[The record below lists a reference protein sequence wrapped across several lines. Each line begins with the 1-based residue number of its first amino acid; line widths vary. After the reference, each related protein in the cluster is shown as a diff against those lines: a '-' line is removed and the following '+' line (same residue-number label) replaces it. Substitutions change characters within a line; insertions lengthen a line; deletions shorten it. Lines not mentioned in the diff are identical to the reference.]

1 MTLKSPIALA
11 LSLALLGASP
21 IPAAVQGPEPEAEA
35 GDATSPDLRSAEAAK
50 LSVAD
55 AIAIAEEHAKGGT
68 VLEVSFRMQGFRPT
82 YALRTYQNNEVW
94 EGAID
99 ANSGA
104 ILGPGDTTAERDLD
118 DEDKAELAGVR
129 SATTTL
135 AQAVKTAEEHVKGK
149 AVSGGVE
156 ATKGG
161 VVWEV
166 LVAAKGAAWTVGID
180 PRRGQVLSSNAKT

>member
-21 IPAAVQGPEPEAEA
+21 IPAAAQGPKEAEA
-35 GDATSPDLRSAEAAK
+35 GDATSPDLRAAEAAK

-55 AIAIAEEHAKGGT
+55 AIAMAEEHAKGGT

-82 YALRTYQNNEVW
+82 YALRTYQDGEVW

-104 ILGPGDTTAERDLD
+104 ILGPGDTTPESDLD
-118 DEDKAELAGVR
+118 DEERAELVDLRA
-129 SATTTL
+129 APTIL
-135 AQAVKTAEEHVKGK
+135 AEAMKTAEEHVNGR
-149 AVSGGVE
+149 AISGGLG
-156 ATKGG
+156 ATKSRIM
-161 VVWEV
+161 WEV
-166 LVAAKGAAWTVGID
+166 IVAANGA
-180 PRRGQVLSSNAKT
+180 P

>member
-1 MTLKSPIALA
+1 MTLKSPVALA

-21 IPAAVQGPEPEAEA
+21 IPAAAQGPKEAEA
-35 GDATSPDLRSAEAAK
+35 GDATSPDLRAAEAAK

-55 AIAIAEEHAKGGT
+55 AIAIAEEHSKAGT

-82 YALRTYQNNEVW
+82 YLLRTYQNGEVW

-104 ILGPGDTTAERDLD
+104 ILGPGVTTAERDLD

-135 AQAVKTAEEHVKGK
+135 AVKTAEEHVKGK

-166 LVAAKGAAWTVGID
+166 IVAAKGAAWTGVID

>member
-1 MTLKSPIALA
+1 MTLKSPVALA

-21 IPAAVQGPEPEAEA
+21 IPAAAQGPKPEVGA
-35 GDATSPDLRSAEAAK
+35 GDATSPDLRAAEAAK

-55 AIAIAEEHAKGGT
+55 AIAIAEEHSKGGT

-82 YALRTYQNNEVW
+82 YSLRTYQNSEVW

-149 AVSGGVE
+149 AVSGGAE
-156 ATKGG
+156 ASKGG

-166 LVAAKGAAWTVGID
+166 IVAAKGAAWTVVID

>member
-21 IPAAVQGPEPEAEA
+21 IPAAAQGPKEAEA
-35 GDATSPDLRSAEAAK
+35 GDATSPDLRAAEAAK

-82 YALRTYQNNEVW
+82 YSLRTYQNSEVW

-156 ATKGG
+156 ATKGA

-166 LVAAKGAAWTVGID
+166 LVAAKGAAWTVVID

>member
-11 LSLALLGASP
+11 LSLALLGAFP
-21 IPAAVQGPEPEAEA
+21 IPAAAQGPMEAEA
-35 GDATSPDLRSAEAAK
+35 GDATSPDLRAAEAAK

-68 VLEVSFRMQGFRPT
+68 VLEVSFRMQGFRPI
-82 YALRTYQNNEVW
+82 YALRTYQNSEVW

-161 VVWEV
+161 CGLGTEV
-166 LVAAKGAAWTVGID
+166 YREAIGTVGMAGLVG
-180 PRRGQVLSSNAKT
+180 RGRTGI

>member
-1 MTLKSPIALA
+1 MTLKSPITLA

-21 IPAAVQGPEPEAEA
+21 IRAAAQGPKEAEA
-35 GDATSPDLRSAEAAK
+35 GDATSPDLRAAEAAK

-55 AIAIAEEHAKGGT
+55 AIAMAEEHAKGGT

-166 LVAAKGAAWTVGID
+166 IVAAKGTAWTVVID

>member
-1 MTLKSPIALA
+1 MTLKSPVALA

-21 IPAAVQGPEPEAEA
+21 IPAAAQGPKEAEA
-35 GDATSPDLRSAEAAK
+35 GDATSPDLRAAEAAK

-82 YALRTYQNNEVW
+82 YALRTYQDGEVW

-166 LVAAKGAAWTVGID
+166 IVAAKGAAWTVVID

>member
-11 LSLALLGASP
+11 LSLALLWACP
-21 IPAAVQGPEPEAEA
+21 IPAAAQGPKEVGA
-35 GDATSPDLRSAEAAK
+35 GDATSPDLRAAEAAK

-82 YALRTYQNNEVW
+82 YALRTYQDGEVW

-118 DEDKAELAGVR
+118 DEDKAELVGVR

-135 AQAVKTAEEHVKGK
+135 AQAQAVKTAEEHVKGK

-166 LVAAKGAAWTVGID
+166 LVAAKGAAWTVVI
-180 PRRGQVLSSNAKT
+180 

>member
-1 MTLKSPIALA
+1 MTLKSPVALA

-21 IPAAVQGPEPEAEA
+21 IPAAAQGPKEAEA
-35 GDATSPDLRSAEAAK
+35 GDATSPDLRAAEAAK

-55 AIAIAEEHAKGGT
+55 AIAIAEEHSKGGT

-82 YALRTYQNNEVW
+82 YSLRTYQNSEVW

-166 LVAAKGAAWTVGID
+166 IVAAKGAAWTVVID